1 MNGHRSDA
9 KRIDRLA
16 VDTHFLSAEHNF
28 ERDAK
33 FTVIEKITKEDLNKE
48 QLTNLILKREDFWIK
63 KLNTLAPN
71 GYNTELNSNG

>member
-1 MNGHRSDA
+1 M
-9 KRIDRLA
+9 
-16 VDTHFLSAEHNF
+16 SAEHSF
-28 ERDAK
+28 EGDAK

-71 GYNTELNSNG
+71 GYNTELNSNE